1 MICERV
7 MEKTYTEVKEER
19 LEKLF
24 KDCQTKILN
33 QIIGPFGLSTAMFED
48 RNGGNVTT
56 IHNFSRDDADY
67 IAEKDKASHA
77 QANKKY
83 NRDDYEIND
92 WSKKS
97 HEYRSTGIDGYT
109 GKETLATDMDLDHV
123 TAMKKIAQNKK
134 ANLALNTGE
143 SLDKIKAMANSE
155 ENLVATH
162 KSINRSKSDQEI
174 TEFAE
179 KNGERF
185 DLDQAMIEQAKQRS
199 ENYIN
204 STVNLELAKK
214 QSIELLQT
222 SGSQAVKMG
231 LKEGLGILLVEL
243 VNGLFN
249 EFKILFKNGINAGE
263 SLFKEIGKRLK
274 KILDSVIKKI
284 PNALESSVKGGI
296 SGLLSNLVTF
306 LINNFLSTAKQY
318 VTVIRDGFLGLL
330 SAFKMI
336 FFPPKNMTSDEAL
349 QAGLK
354 ILSTVIVSSIGVL
367 LNESISTFLTTVP
380 FIKPIADLITPVLL
394 GISTGLISVFIAYQI
409 DSYFEGKQLDRKL
422 LDTMLANSK
431 SLDDFVTAL
440 EKNCFKSLENI
451 KNYSTSLTLY
461 QNILENYEASHEIS
475 GNTLSSLEQVNINTA
490 MQISKSNS
498 MINHINATQSE
509 IELFL
514 SKNI

>member
-1 MICERV
+1 
-7 MEKTYTEVKEER
+7 MEKTYTEIKEER

-24 KDCQTKILN
+24 QDCQAQILN
-33 QIIGPFGLSTAMFED
+33 QIIGPFGLSTTMFED

-56 IHNFSRDDADY
+56 THNFSRDDTDY

-77 QANKKY
+77 QANKQY
-83 NRDDYEIND
+83 NRNDYKSND
-92 WSKKS
+92 WDKKS
-97 HEYRSTGIDGYT
+97 KEHRSKGVDGYT
-109 GKETLATDMDLDHV
+109 GKETPAEDMDLDHI
-123 TAMKKIAQNKK
+123 TSLKEISDNKK
-134 ANLALNTGE
+134 AHLALNTGK
-143 SLDKIKAMANSE
+143 STDKMTTMANSD

-162 KSINRSKSDQEI
+162 KSINRSKSAQNI
-174 TEFAE
+174 SEFAE

-185 DLDQAMIEQAKQRS
+185 GLDKAKIEQEKQRS
-199 ENYIN
+199 ESHIN

-214 QSIELLQT
+214 QSLELLQT
-222 SGSQAVKMG
+222 SGSQMVKMG

-249 EFKILFKNGINAGE
+249 EFKILFKKGVNAGE

-274 KILDSVIKKI
+274 KILESVIKKI

-306 LINNFLSTAKQY
+306 LINNFLSTAKRY
-318 VTVIRDGFLGLL
+318 VTMIRDGFLGLL
-330 SAFKMI
+330 RAFKMI
-336 FFPPKNMTSDEAL
+336 FFPPKDMTSDEAL

-354 ILSTVIVSSIGVL
+354 ILSTVIVSSIGLL

-394 GISTGLISVFIAYQI
+394 GISTGLISVFISYQI

-422 LDTMLANSK
+422 LDTMIANSK
-431 SLDDFVTAL
+431 SLDGFVTAL

-461 QNILENYEASHEIS
+461 QNILNNYEASYDIS
-475 GNTLSSLEQVNINTA
+475 GNTLSSLERINADTA

-498 MINHINATQSE
+498 MINQINETQSE

-514 SKNI
+514 SKTI